1 MFIFQFLDKRVQRT
15 KSDLYNALFD
25 LLKERKYE
33 QISVKDIVNAAGYS
47 RGVFYTHYK
56 QKDDLLDEV
65 IDYLFRE
72 AKKAQRTSYRHSKFI
87 DIKDLV
93 NEPVFILTHFK
104 EYGTYYQL
112 LLKENIKGPFS
123 IQLTNTIIEAYL
135 ADFEMEQSEQDRA
148 INNMLN
154 RYYAYGLMG
163 LIIEWI
169 MADFPT
175 EPQVFSDELVK
186 VFKYSLEKIQIK
198 YTSWSRFRDSAK

>member
-72 AKKAQRTSYRHSKFI
+72 AKKAQRTSYKHSKFI

-112 LLKENIKGPFS
+112 LLKGNIKGPFS

-135 ADFEMEQSEQDRA
+135 ADFEMEQSEQDLA

-198 YTSWSRFRDSAK
+198 